1 MKKIIII
8 GGGVSGISA
17 GIYARE
23 AGFNAEIFEK
33 NQTAGGQCMG
43 WNRKKHHIDNCIHW
57 LTGTKKGTSLRNV
70 WEEVG
75 ALESDTEFVD
85 DDNFYTSYVGNQGTT
100 LWRDLERTEK
110 ELLELS
116 PEDEIEIK
124 KFITH
129 VKYATCCEMP
139 ADKPMDMMGIKDYI
153 KMGKS
158 MAHMPKVIKEYGG
171 IDLQDLSDR
180 FKNPVIKALMTDYLP
195 KEYQASSFIVSY
207 ATVACGNGDVPAG
220 GSLAMVNRMLK
231 KYQDLGG
238 IIHCG
243 SPVKKVCLE
252 GNKASGIELL
262 DGSIHEADYVL
273 LATDA
278 MEAFEKLLGNEH
290 MDKKWKKSFSDVK
303 KYPLFSGLQMA
314 FSIDKSAY
322 PYSGTI
328 FFDCKPIQIGS
339 KNVRRM
345 FVKSFEYE
353 PKWAPEGKTVL
364 QANILQYDE
373 DYEYWKSLDSE
384 TYKMRKDQLAEEVMQ
399 RMVEKFPELEGQ
411 INLLDCW
418 TPITYERYCNSYHGA
433 YMGFI
438 TRKNVK
444 SFRVKGTV
452 KGIKNVYIASQWIQ
466 APGGLPVAVTGGK
479 FAIMRILKN
488 IRSLS

>member
-1 MKKIIII
+1 MKKIIIV

-17 GIYARE
+17 GIYAKR
-23 AGFNAEIFEK
+23 AGFDVEIFEK
-33 NQTAGGQCMG
+33 NNTAGGQCMG
-43 WNRKKHHIDNCIHW
+43 WNRNNHHIDNCIHW

-85 DDNFYTSYVGNQGTT
+85 DDSFYTSYVGNQKVT

-124 KFITH
+124 NFFTH

-139 ADKPMDMMGIKDYI
+139 ADKPIDMMGIKDYI

-158 MAHMPKVIKEYGG
+158 MANMPKVLKEYGK

-180 FKNPVIKALMTDYLP
+180 FKHPAIKALMTDYLP
-195 KEYQASSFIVSY
+195 MEYQASSFVISY
-207 ATVACGNGDVPAG
+207 ATVACGNGGVPVG
-220 GSLAMVNRMLK
+220 GSLAMANRMLK
-231 KYQDLGG
+231 RYQEIGG

-243 SPVKKVCLE
+243 IPVKKVCLE
-252 GNKASGIELL
+252 EKKASGIELM
-262 DGSIHEADYVL
+262 DGSIHEADYIL
-273 LATDA
+273 LATDV
-278 MEAFEKLLGNEH
+278 MEAFKNLLGKKY
-290 MDKKWKKSFSDVK
+290 MDKKWVKSFSDTK
-303 KYPLFSGLQMA
+303 RYPLFSGLQMA
-314 FSIDKSAY
+314 YSINKSAY

-339 KNVRRM
+339 KNVSRLYI
-345 FVKSFEYE
+345 KSFEYE
-353 PKWAPEGKTVL
+353 PKWAPEGKTVV
-364 QANILQYDE
+364 QTNIIQFDDE
-373 DYEYWKSLDSE
+373 YKYWKSLDPE
-384 TYKMRKDQLAEEVMQ
+384 TYKIKKDQLAEEVME
-399 RMVEKFPELEGQ
+399 RLVEKFPELEGQ
-411 INLLDCW
+411 IDLLDCW
-418 TPITYERYCNSYHGA
+418 SPITYERYCNSYRGA

-444 SFRVKGTV
+444 SFRAKGTV
-452 KGIKNVYIASQWIQ
+452 KGIKNVYIASQWLQ
-466 APGGLPVAVTGGK
+466 APGGLPVAVTAGK

-488 IRSLS
+488 SKL